1 MPLAL
6 ASALDRK
13 RFDVR
18 IIDGRLEKKPLNVWF
33 VRARMHI
40 SGRERADGCAAR

>member
-1 MPLAL
+1 MQLAL

-18 IIDGRLEKKPLNVWF
+18 IIDGRLEKKTAERV
-33 VRARMHI
+33 VRESEDAYFW
-40 SGRERADGCAAR
+40 A

>member
-1 MPLAL
+1 MPLALVAL

-18 IIDGRLEKKPLNVWF
+18 IIVSFRQ
-33 VRARMHI
+33 
-40 SGRERADGCAAR
+40 GCVI